1 MVAGMV
7 PPIAIAIASW
17 VFKNKFT
24 DNDRKTAPVNAIM
37 GLCFISEAAIPY
49 AAGDPLHV
57 IPSCV
62 IGSAVAGALC
72 TLMAPHGGIFV
83 FPVVGNP
90 LMYIIALAIG
100 SIVGAV
106 MLGLL
111 RKPVESK

>member
-1 MVAGMV
+1 M
-7 PPIAIAIASW
+7 IEKQHQLTQSWDFASSLKQL
-17 VFKNKFT
+17 F
-24 DNDRKTAPVNAIM
+24 P
-37 GLCFISEAAIPY
+37 S
-49 AAGDPLHV
+49 AAGDPFHV
-57 IPSCV
+57 IPPCV
-62 IGSAVAGALC
+62 IGSAVAGALSMAFKC

-83 FPVVGNP
+83 FPVVGNA

>member
-1 MVAGMV
+1 
-7 PPIAIAIASW
+7 
-17 VFKNKFT
+17 
-24 DNDRKTAPVNAIM
+24 
-37 GLCFISEAAIPY
+37 
-49 AAGDPLHV
+49 
-57 IPSCV
+57 
-62 IGSAVAGALC
+62 
-72 TLMAPHGGIFV
+72 MAPHGGIFV

>member
-1 MVAGMV
+1 
-7 PPIAIAIASW
+7 
-17 VFKNKFT
+17 
-24 DNDRKTAPVNAIM
+24 M
-37 GLCFISEAAIPY
+37 GLCFISEAAIPF

-57 IPSCV
+57 IPPCV
-62 IGSAVAGALC
+62 IGSAVAGALSMAFKC
-72 TLMAPHGGIFV
+72 TLMAPHGGIVV
-83 FPVVGNP
+83 FPVVGNA